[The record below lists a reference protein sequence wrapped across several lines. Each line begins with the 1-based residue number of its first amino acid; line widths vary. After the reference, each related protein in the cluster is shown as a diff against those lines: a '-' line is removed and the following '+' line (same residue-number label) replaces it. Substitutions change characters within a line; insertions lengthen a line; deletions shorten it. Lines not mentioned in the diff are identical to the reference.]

1 MTRMCAAVFA
11 SSLVVAGRVASAQP
25 MPPPFQPWADASFR
39 SRSMCRCCR
48 SPDGP
53 TGAGAALVAMPPLC
67 SRTSPT
73 SRRRGRSPR
82 PGRAAIGPRNSDGG
96 YDQARQL
103 IDSGRYERALE
114 ALDRVAA
121 APNSTRADAA
131 LYWKAYAQWKLDQR
145 ADALATLA
153 DMRKRF
159 PQSRWAKDA
168 QALDVEIRQRSGDQ
182 VSPDGQASEELK
194 LLALRGLMN
203 SDPER
208 AIPMVE
214 QILAGPSTVRVKEN
228 ALFVLSQSRSQRGRD
243 IIAGA
248 AKGSLNPDLQLRAIR
263 YLGAIGGAENRQV
276 LDEAYRSTT
285 DLAVKRAIIRSFGA
299 AGDRQRLLGLAKSES
314 APELRGEAV
323 RSLGAMNATA
333 ELDELYQTETSAEV
347 KNQIIRG
354 MVASGNVD
362 SLDQA
367 RHVGKGPGAAPHGD
381 PQPRLDG
388 IRENERDP
396 AVDLHQ
402 RPRRRR
408 PHGSDRRADDSAER
422 DGARR
427 PRARREGRRLETSD
441 RRAVVGD
448 EVEGSNRLH
457 ARAVEMTAWCRV
469 QGAGCG
475 CGVRGAACSGRLSR
489 SDRADAQ
496 TLQQRIDAAAV
507 EGGADLDRVPRA
519 DGRRL
524 AAVVLL
530 RFVGAADR
538 GLLRA
543 MPPRGARRDR
553 HDRRQSR
560 RAGGRADCRRAAVRD
575 ARRSRAS
582 RTGRSRG

>member
-1 MTRMCAAVFA
+1 MTRMCTAVFV
-11 SSLVVAGRVASAQP
+11 SSLVVAGRVSAQP
-25 MPPPFQPWADASFR
+25 IPPPLPAPAPTPRFPVALDVPLL
-39 SRSMCRCCR
+39 
-48 SPDGP
+48 PDLP
-53 TGAGAALVAMPPLC
+53 TVPPVPAPPLAALPPL
-67 SRTSPT
+67 PFLPHFAYQPA
-73 SRRRGRSPR
+73 PR
-82 PGRAAIGPRNSDGG
+82 PQPASRPRGDGPRNADGG
-96 YDQARQL
+96 YDQAREL

-285 DLAVKRAIIRSFGA
+285 DLAVKRAIIRSIGA

-323 RSLGAMNATA
+323 RSLGAMSATA

-354 MVASGNVD
+354 MVAGGNVG
-362 SLDQA
+362 SLT
-367 RHVGKGPGAAPHGD
+367 
-381 PQPRLDG
+381 RLATS
-388 IRENERDP
+388 EKDP
-396 AVDLHQ
+396 AL
-402 RPRRRR
+402 RRTAIRNLGLM
-408 PHGSDRRADDSAER
+408 GSVKTSETLRSIY
-422 DGARR
+422 
-427 PRARREGRRLETSD
+427 TSD
-441 RRAVVGD
+441 RDA
-448 EVEGSNRLH
+448 EVRMEVIDALMIQQNATVLVAL
-457 ARAVEMTAWCRV
+457 ARAEKDAALKRRIVE
-469 QGAGCG
+469 
-475 CGVRGAACSGRLSR
+475 RLSVMK
-489 SDRADAQ
+489 SKEATDYM
-496 TLQQRIDAAAV
+496 L
-507 EGGADLDRVPRA
+507 E
-519 DGRRL
+519 
-524 AAVVLL
+524 LL
-530 RFVGAADR
+530 K
-538 GLLRA
+538 
-543 MPPRGARRDR
+543 
-553 HDRRQSR
+553 
-560 RAGGRADCRRAAVRD
+560 
-575 ARRSRAS
+575 
-582 RTGRSRG
+582 